1 MTALE
6 TNESVATGGNGNTGA
21 YDTALT
27 AFNAAVS
34 SLETIRTNAQAKLA
48 EAVTAK
54 AAMLALPQPAAGI
67 TYDTFVARDK
77 WDAETANTGI
87 HKAIVD
93 LAGNIDTAAEFANGR
108 VADADRTAA
117 GNTTAP

>member
-1 MTALE
+1 M
-6 TNESVATGGNGNTGA
+6 
-21 YDTALT
+21 
-27 AFNAAVS
+27 
-34 SLETIRTNAQAKLA
+34 ETIRTNAQAKLA

-54 AAMLALPQPAAGI
+54 AAMLALPRPAAGI

-93 LAGNIDTAAEFANGR
+93 LADNIDTAAEVAGDPLR
-108 VADADRTAA
+108 VADLDRTAA
-117 GNTTAP
+117 GNTTRG